1 MSELEK
7 VKEQATLIMRAE
19 TNDFIMITHEHIE
32 DDVWEVMARSELT
45 GKYYTFKSE
54 GFIFYDFKEKP

>member
-1 MSELEK
+1 MELDR
-7 VKEQATLIMRAE
+7 VKRQAEQIMMGM

-32 DDVWEVMARSELT
+32 DDIWEVMCRSEST

-54 GFIFYDFKEKP
+54 GSEFYDFKEKP